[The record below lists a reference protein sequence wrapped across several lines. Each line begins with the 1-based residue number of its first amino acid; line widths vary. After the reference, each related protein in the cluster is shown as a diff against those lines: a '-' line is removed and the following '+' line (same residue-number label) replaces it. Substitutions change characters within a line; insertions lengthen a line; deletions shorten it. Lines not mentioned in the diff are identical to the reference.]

1 MPPSGRDADCTLG
14 KKLNPK
20 EKQGIGSEGSQ
31 PSGSIFKNASRR
43 IYMRT
48 ANEIKNHRK
57 NHHANQGKQQD
68 KKPHLLLMERQ
79 TAFPVRS
86 SDS

>member
-1 MPPSGRDADCTLG
+1 
-14 KKLNPK
+14 
-20 EKQGIGSEGSQ
+20 
-31 PSGSIFKNASRR
+31 
-43 IYMRT
+43 MRT